1 MDATVLI
8 IQKSSDVNELS
19 TSTLTISNESFL
31 MSTEVQ
37 LTENLNRTTEGTD
50 RYSKILDVINPST
63 TPPKHIETTLEITD
77 VQVRENLNDT
87 VKETERYSNITTDIT
102 KKNQQN
108 ELLWSVEQLKVLL
121 NRLGPLDRP
130 KIEVAPTHL
139 TNDAVP
145 GTYDEISM
153 AIRQIMC
160 NKAGGSDKIPAE
172 TLKAELAT
180 NAEMLHIIS
189 SKICDIDHVRRDRKQ

>member
-77 VQVRENLNDT
+77 VQ
-87 VKETERYSNITTDIT
+87 NITTDIT
-102 KKNQQN
+102 EKNQQN
-108 ELLWSVEQLKVLL
+108 ELLWYIYIVIPLAVFFFVVCIGCIIRR
-121 NRLGPLDRP
+121 RLHRR
-130 KIEVAPTHL
+130 K
-139 TNDAVP
+139 
-145 GTYDEISM
+145 
-153 AIRQIMC
+153 R
-160 NKAGGSDKIPAE
+160 
-172 TLKAELAT
+172 
-180 NAEMLHIIS
+180 S
-189 SKICDIDHVRRDRKQ
+189 SE